1 MEEKLTYE
9 QANKELEEIVAKLE
23 NGNLPMAEAV
33 KAFERGQELVKFCF
47 GELDTAKGKL
57 TTIKEEL
64 GKLIEE

>member
-9 QANKELEEIVAKLE
+9 QASKELEEIVAKLE

-57 TTIKEEL
+57 TIIKEEL